1 MTKKKKL
8 AKNALNH
15 PEDFSFGE
23 LAYFKRWLEER
34 KRRKALQKRSSKDDQ
49 GKGENPEN

>member
-1 MTKKKKL
+1 MTKKKNL
-8 AKNALNH
+8 AKNALKH

-34 KRRKALQKRSSKDDQ
+34 KHRKALQKKALKESEDNADSQ
-49 GKGENPEN
+49 N